1 MTSALNIADS
11 DADVK
16 IHADI
21 RGGSGCGAPIH
32 LYLRHKFVIYI
43 FNYPFLLMLI

>member
-16 IHADI
+16 IHADPD
-21 RGGSGCGAPIH
+21 AE
-32 LYLRHKFVIYI
+32 LRYTSTSVVWV
-43 FNYPFLLMLI
+43 